1 MLCHWVS
8 QLSTADHYASRLFYF
23 LRWRRPKSIATGK
36 KTKLPWELV
45 ERTLVARNL
54 HRQFYEALA
63 GGDIST
69 INKIACRGLIQ
80 SSQQRIGKRR
90 VGETHSF
97 RIMQYLG
104 IQYPQFL
111 RWPLLSFLSFSA
123 TKIVSDRVAPLPFGQ
138 NNLLRQ
144 CVVRIRTRQRLD
156 RHDGTGPKTANLTE
170 YVVLQRMR
178 IEGQDEG
185 WKIWGT
191 TKPSTMEEIEK
202 IMEASPTTPRFRD
215 TLQGQL
221 SRLTGM

>member
-1 MLCHWVS
+1 M
-8 QLSTADHYASRLFYF
+8 
-23 LRWRRPKSIATGK
+23 
-36 KTKLPWELV
+36 PWEIV

-63 GGDIST
+63 GGNIST

-90 VGETHSF
+90 AGETHSF
-97 RIMQYLG
+97 HIMQYLG
-104 IQYPQFL
+104 VQYPQFL
-111 RWPLLSFLSFSA
+111 RWPLLSILPFSA
-123 TKIVSDRVAPLPFGQ
+123 TKIVSDKVAPLPFGK

-144 CVVRIRTRQRLD
+144 CVVRIRTRQTLD
-156 RHDGTGPKTANLTE
+156 RQDGTGPKTADLTE

-178 IEGQDEG
+178 IEEQDEG

-191 TKPSTMEEIEK
+191 TKPSTAEEIEK
-202 IMEASPTTPRFRD
+202 IMGANSTTPRFRD
-215 TLQGQL
+215 ALQGQL